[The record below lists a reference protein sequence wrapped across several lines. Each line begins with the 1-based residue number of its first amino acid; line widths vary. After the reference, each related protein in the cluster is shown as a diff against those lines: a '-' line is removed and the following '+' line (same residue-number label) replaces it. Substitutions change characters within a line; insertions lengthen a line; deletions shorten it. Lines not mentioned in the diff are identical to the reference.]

1 MKTLKT
7 CIATAFLTISSL
19 GTAFAD
25 EWGYIVKDHYD
36 CENDHMA
43 VSTDSGWVL
52 AEAYPPYA
60 SLKEGAYIKGN
71 LNGYGFEYVLVYRNE
86 NDTSPTKAKIY
97 IDNYM
102 MSEEDASHYCFTG
115 EDM

>member
-25 EWGYIVKDHYD
+25 EWGYIVKDHY
-36 CENDHMA
+36 
-43 VSTDSGWVL
+43 SGWVL